1 MLLDRER
8 QILLIGGAV
17 AAILLIVT
25 FVVFPAIS
33 RIRVLSRTTAAA
45 QKNLAEVRKSSPDL
59 QRVRQATI
67 ERQGA
72 VTAAANS
79 NESPLAQL
87 TSILQGA
94 GIPASVLAIKSS
106 GIRDGEV
113 FREESFEVQIE
124 NLTYLE
130 AVNALR
136 KLSAK
141 DLPLVVRS
149 TVLKSRYDDQRYLDM
164 TLRVGH
170 LSPKKTS

>member
-1 MLLDRER
+1 MLLEREKKT
-8 QILLIGGAV
+8 LIIVGV
-17 AAILLIVT
+17 AAAALLIVAL
-25 FVVFPAIS
+25 VVFPAIS
-33 RIRVLSRTTAAA
+33 RIRVLSRNTVAA

-72 VTAAANS
+72 ATAAANS
-79 NESPLAQL
+79 HESPLTQL
-87 TSILQGA
+87 TSFLQGA
-94 GIPASVLAIKSS
+94 GIPASVLAIKSAGTHDS
-106 GIRDGEV
+106 EA
-113 FREESFEVQIE
+113 FREELFEVHVE

-141 DLPLVVRS
+141 DLPVIVRS

-170 LSPKKTS
+170 LSPKKTP

>member
-1 MLLDRER
+1 MLLERER
-8 QILLIGGAV
+8 RVLLIGGA
-17 AAILLIVT
+17 AAAVLLIVT
-25 FVVFPAIS
+25 FMVFPAIS
-33 RIRVLSRTTAAA
+33 RIRILSRTTVAA
-45 QKNLAEVRKSSPDL
+45 QKNLAELRKSSPAL

-87 TSILQGA
+87 TSILQSA
-94 GIPASVLAIKSS
+94 GIPASVLAIKSA
-106 GIRDGEV
+106 GIHDGEV

-130 AVNALR
+130 AIKALR

-141 DLPLVVRS
+141 DLPVVVRS
-149 TVLKSRYDDQRYLDM
+149 SALKGRYDDQRYLDM
-164 TLRVGH
+164 ALRVVY
-170 LSPKKTS
+170 LSHKKTS